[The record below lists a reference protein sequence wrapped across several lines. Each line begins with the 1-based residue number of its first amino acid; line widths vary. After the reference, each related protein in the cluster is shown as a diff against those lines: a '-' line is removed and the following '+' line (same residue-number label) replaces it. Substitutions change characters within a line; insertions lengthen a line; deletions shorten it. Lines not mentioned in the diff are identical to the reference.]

1 MVGRLKLR
9 AEDAEDIAIISACL
23 QDALIELADMRWLED
38 ERRFV
43 LVASRFAW
51 ERSRVRAG
59 KRFLYE
65 RVHCGVAFEEV
76 TRVRMR
82 GINRP
87 ADGGR
92 VLELLAVSVEKDGI
106 HLLLAGGA
114 EVRIEVAEI
123 DCRLKDVGEPWPVID
138 RPQHPGEEV
147 ARRRTWLRRG

>member
-1 MVGRLKLR
+1 MTEPLQLR
-9 AEDAEDIAIISACL
+9 AEDAGDIAVISACL
-23 QDALIELADMRWLED
+23 QDALIELVDMCWLED

-51 ERSRVRAG
+51 ERPRVRKG
-59 KRFLYE
+59 KRFHYE

-92 VLELLAVSVEKDGI
+92 ALALLAVSAEDGGI

-114 EVRIEVAEI
+114 EVRIEMAAI
-123 DCRLKDVGEPWPVID
+123 NCRLKDVGEPWPVID
-138 RPQHPGEEV
+138 RPRHPVEEE
-147 ARRRTWLRRG
+147 R

>member
-1 MVGRLKLR
+1 MAGPLKLR
-9 AEDAEDIAIISACL
+9 AEDAEDIAVISACL

-51 ERSRVRAG
+51 ERPRVREG

-92 VLELLAVSVEKDGI
+92 VLELLAVSVEEGGI

-114 EVRIEVAEI
+114 EVRIEVAGI

-138 RPQHPGEEV
+138 RPRHPGEED
-147 ARRRTWLRRG
+147 R